1 MSSAKPHWEPVRRVV
16 YSALMPHFLRLSA
29 IFLGVMFAVSE
40 LAIAQDDAASKKT
53 TEELPKAVKDVLRTQ
68 ALMDKGF
75 DKPAGTK
82 LRFSRIEDRLV
93 KGETFTSYRVY
104 VVGAPVDMPLI
115 LAYWKIGA
123 APSEI
128 QILSSNAYVNRK
140 GLLLATKPGEEL
152 MDRDTAEEKD
162 ELRVALGKMAKGEPA
177 RFVVRSK
184 DSLTMI
190 AGTLVKHPLES
201 ESKGCKLSALI
212 SAPEANAILV
222 YGDGFAS
229 SSNLIMKS
237 ISAEEAREIHVHTDS
252 HGHSA
257 TVELPYVVGKEAG
270 VVTES
275 IATPECSVSI
285 SIPWGKGSYKPY

>member
-1 MSSAKPHWEPVRRVV
+1 MSSAKPHWEPVRWVV
-16 YSALMPHFLRLSA
+16 YSALMPPFLRLSA
-29 IFLGVMFAVSE
+29 ISLGVVFAVSV
-40 LAIAQDDAASKKT
+40 LATAQDDASSKKT
-53 TEELPKAVKDVLRTQ
+53 SEELPKAVKDVLRTQ
-68 ALMDKGF
+68 ALMDRGF

-93 KGETFTSYRVY
+93 KGETFTSYRIY
-104 VVGAPVDMPLI
+104 AQGAPLDMPLI

-128 QILSSNAYVNRK
+128 QILSSHAYVNRK
-140 GLLLATKPGEEL
+140 GLLLAAKPEGELLDQE
-152 MDRDTAEEKD
+152 AAGEKD
-162 ELRVALGKMAKGEPA
+162 ELRIVLEKMANGEPA
-177 RFVVRSK
+177 RFVLRSN
-184 DSLTMI
+184 DSLTMF
-190 AGTLVKHPLES
+190 AGTVVKHPLES

-212 SAPEANAILV
+212 AAPEANAILV
-222 YGDGFAS
+222 YGDGFPS

-237 ISAEEAREIHVHTDS
+237 TSTDEAREIHAHTDS

-257 TVELPYVVGKEAG
+257 TVELPYVAGKEAG

-275 IATPECSVSI
+275 IATLDCSVSV